1 MYKNIIISSCLFGSL
16 YIFSKSL
23 ELINKSYIQDKKST
37 NLLIAINGLTFIVS
51 GSIFICSFYQ
61 LAFKLK

>member
-1 MYKNIIISSCLFGSL
+1 MDKTIIISSCLFGSV

-37 NLLIAINGLTFIVS
+37 NLLIAINGLTFMVS
-51 GSIFICSFYQ
+51 GSIFIYSCSQF
-61 LAFKLK
+61 AFKLK